1 MSDEQQAAP
10 APAATE
16 GQAQLA
22 LERIYLKDLSF
33 EVPSA
38 KVFTSEWQPEL
49 NINLSSNAEQLDPS
63 HFEVVLS
70 VTLTA
75 NNGGSPAYVAEV
87 KQAGIFLIE
96 NVSPDQLPQLLGAY
110 CPNILFPFVR
120 EALTD
125 VITKGSFPQFL
136 LAPINF
142 DQAFAENLQ
151 RLQQESAA
159 ATGHA

>member
-10 APAATE
+10 AATE
-16 GQAQLA
+16 AQPQLA

-75 NNGGSPAYVAEV
+75 NNGGSPAYIAEV

-96 NVSPDQLPQLLGAY
+96 HVSQEQLPQLLGAY

-142 DQAFAENLQ
+142 DAAFAENVQ